1 MPYWTKL
8 KLKKIKK
15 IYKLKK
21 YQIQKKLGFD
31 QVIKGVGA
39 EEEDET
45 IEMQSDDEEENADED
60 HAVLFID

>member
-60 HAVLFID
+60 HAVLCID